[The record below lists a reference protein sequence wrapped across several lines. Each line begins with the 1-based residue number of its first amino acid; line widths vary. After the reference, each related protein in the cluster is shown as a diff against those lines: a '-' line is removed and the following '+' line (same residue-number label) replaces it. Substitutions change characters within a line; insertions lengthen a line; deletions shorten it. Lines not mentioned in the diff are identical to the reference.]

1 LKMPVRR
8 RGQRGRRDRGMG
20 SRPPRPGNNPY
31 SSNQGMGQRP
41 AGGAGGGNGIPRP
54 APPRPGAPRPG
65 APRPGGPGQA
75 NRPNGFGQR
84 PGQGGGR
91 GGPGGRPGAPG
102 AGGGFP
108 RPAFSGPRPAG
119 GGGRGRGPGGGTAG
133 AFGRGGGK
141 SRARKSKRTKRAE
154 YEMRQAPSLGGV
166 QVPRGDGNT
175 VVRLRRGASISDF
188 ADKIDAMPG
197 NLVTVLFH
205 LGEMATATESLDEAT
220 FEVLGEE

>member
-1 LKMPVRR
+1 
-8 RGQRGRRDRGMG
+8 
-20 SRPPRPGNNPY
+20 
-31 SSNQGMGQRP
+31 
-41 AGGAGGGNGIPRP
+41 AGG
-54 APPRPGAPRPG
+54 
-65 APRPGGPGQA
+65 
-75 NRPNGFGQR
+75 
-84 PGQGGGR
+84 
-91 GGPGGRPGAPG
+91 G

-220 FEVLGEE
+220 FEVLGDELGYKIQIVSPEDEDKELLEGFDIDLDAELEDEDDD